1 MAPCNCGGGSRP
13 FSPSRRASDE
23 EGQWVHRTMNTT
35 TVYGTKREAEA
46 AQRRLGGTITRV

>member
-1 MAPCNCGGGSRP
+1 MGCNCGGGSRP